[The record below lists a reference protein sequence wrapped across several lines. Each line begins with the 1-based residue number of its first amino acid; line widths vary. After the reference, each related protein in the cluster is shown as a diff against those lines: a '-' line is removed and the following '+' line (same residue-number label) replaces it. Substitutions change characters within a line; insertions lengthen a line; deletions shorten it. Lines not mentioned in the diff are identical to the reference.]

1 MADLLDVLA
10 FAFLHTT
17 FSSLEAAGNTACQCH
32 AEALI
37 GFCRHRGCRRGQ
49 GCNGHSG
56 HRQRQALSQNG
67 QVSSLARHALMFVIC
82 FANDR
87 TAVRPR
93 LDLSQRNV
101 IAHLIRAGRMT
112 FEG

>member
-1 MADLLDVLA
+1 MIDLLDALA
-10 FAFLHTT
+10 FAFLHTPVEV
-17 FSSLEAAGNTACQCH
+17 FDAAGNAACQCH
-32 AEALI
+32 AEASI
-37 GFCRHRGCRRGQ
+37 GFCRHRGCRKGQ

-56 HRQRQALSQNG
+56 HRQSQALSQNG
-67 QVSSLARHALMFVIC
+67 QVSSLERHALTFVIC

-93 LDLSQRNV
+93 LDQSQRNV